1 MKRNLLLIFTILSAL
16 IISACADDIN
26 NSGGDTVIPVIPVI
40 PEKPV
45 EVWDGT
51 TTVEPLTS
59 SEGAYLIAN
68 GSNLAWLNDKTLDKN
83 MILTNDINMNNQ
95 IFTGID
101 NITGDITIDGDNHT
115 ILNLKLVDTVSDY
128 DGVALIQEV
137 GDGAKLTIKNLN
149 LKDGTVNSAIDDKM
163 FGASF
168 VADVF
173 SGDVTLS
180 NVSSDLTVYATT
192 YAGGFIGKISGAS
205 KSIIIEKSINKGAV
219 TCSASH
225 AGGVIGIA
233 SSTDA
238 NFTITIDN
246 SSNEGNVISG
256 NTDYAAAGGGLIGI
270 IMEIN
275 TVNIINSYNKG
286 SVTSNSNNNVA
297 GLIGSVETSAKLVNI
312 DKSYNNGV
320 IKSLGGAA
328 GLVAGNN
335 NTVKTTIVNSF
346 NSGDVEG
353 TFGIGGL
360 LGGTSGPDIKTSYN
374 SGKIT
379 TKAPN
384 PAYDN
389 SFAGGLIGSVWNS
402 DASIVDSYNIG
413 VIESNSGATKN
424 SYSGGL
430 IGKASTLYGLQLN
443 MTITSSYSYTDMIA
457 VTASGSTPVT
467 TPILGIK
474 EEGGGK
480 PITITATDNFYYSV
494 TPLTNSDHATVK
506 TDVEF
511 KDQATFTSWDFVN
524 TWEIVE
530 GAKYPTLKNVV
541 KLKK

>member
-192 YAGGFIGKISGAS
+192 YAGGFIGKIAGAS
-205 KSIIIEKSINKGAV
+205 KSIIIEKSMNKDNVSCG
-219 TCSASH
+219 TSH
-225 AGGVIGIA
+225 AGGLIGIA
-233 SSTDA
+233 DSSDVS
-238 NFTITIDN
+238 FTITIDN
-246 SSNEGNVISG
+246 SSNEGNVVSG
-256 NTDYAAAGGGLIGI
+256 TSDYYAAGGGLIGNI
-270 IMEIN
+270 QKVN

-297 GLIGSVETSAKLVNI
+297 GLIGYVETSADLVNI

-335 NTVKTTIVNSF
+335 NTVKTTITNSF

-360 LGGTSGPDIKTSYN
+360 LGGTSGPDIKASYN

-413 VIESNSGATKN
+413 VIASYSGAKN

-474 EEGGGK
+474 EEGDGK

-494 TPLTNSDHATVK
+494 TPLTNSDHASVK